1 MSSIQSTPSF
11 SFHNN
16 SIRVQGTPDN
26 PLFCLADVCK
36 VLALTDPSKTV
47 KQIKEEFELTELNSG
62 SFDTGF
68 GIKKF
73 TMITE
78 PQLYFVMMRSRAKLA
93 KAFRQWIVN
102 DVIPTIRKNGSY
114 TQQENKKTS
123 SYIQIFNQ
131 FCAEHRYSNEE
142 RAMFLWFKEQAI
154 RQGYAIA
161 CAKFK
166 EQEPERQLKDDEIA
180 ISKETAKQIFKI
192 LDFSAKHK
200 KEMMEVASAMREQ
213 ASVLMLAA
221 EGYEFTKSVVRQTIF
236 NKL

>member
-1 MSSIQSTPSF
+1 MTNTP
-11 SFHNN
+11 
-16 SIRVQGTPDN
+16 
-26 PLFCLADVCK
+26 K
-36 VLALTDPSKTV
+36 VVKFKIALV
-47 KQIKEEFELTELNSG
+47 
-62 SFDTGF
+62 
-68 GIKKF
+68 
-73 TMITE
+73 
-78 PQLYFVMMRSRAKLA
+78 
-93 KAFRQWIVN
+93 KAFYEISQALA
-102 DVIPTIRKNGSY
+102 
-114 TQQENKKTS
+114 QQSQTYSPDE
-123 SYIQIFNQ
+123 I
-131 FCAEHRYSNEE
+131 AEIKSK
-142 RAMFLWFKEQAI
+142 AL

>member
-102 DVIPTIRKNGSY
+102 EVIPTIRKTGSY

-142 RAMFLWFKEQAI
+142 RAMFSWFKEQALK
-154 RQGYAIA
+154 QGYAIA
-161 CAKFK
+161 CS
-166 EQEPERQLKDDEIA
+166 QLKERV
-180 ISKETAKQIFKI
+180 KQ
-192 LDFSAKHK
+192 
-200 KEMMEVASAMREQ
+200 EEVE
-213 ASVLMLAA
+213 L
-221 EGYEFTKSVVRQTIF
+221 
-236 NKL
+236 